1 MHQEQSEHQQTRLNW
16 QKSKGHRRNSEGLFH
31 AADDNFAR
39 SQQEAESVEDWR
51 RAGRQLRQ
59 VSQAWGSN
67 RHDDRRRRRTGSNQS
82 SMTERVAMYSESVIM
97 ADDGVDGSES
107 VNVVDSTVNNSLLDS
122 VVDAVVTTIAN
133 VVVYICVIN
142 VKKLVL

>member
-1 MHQEQSEHQQTRLNW
+1 
-16 QKSKGHRRNSEGLFH
+16 
-31 AADDNFAR
+31 
-39 SQQEAESVEDWR
+39 
-51 RAGRQLRQ
+51 
-59 VSQAWGSN
+59 
-67 RHDDRRRRRTGSNQS
+67 
-82 SMTERVAMYSESVIM
+82 MTERVAMYSESVIM
-97 ADDGVDGSES
+97 ADDGGDGSES